1 MVRYIIEIL
10 LEKMSDKLGMSSFL
24 REANFCFS
32 RFYLF
37 VFKIWQSQN
46 FETIA

>member
-10 LEKMSDKLGMSSFL
+10 LEKMSDKLGTPVFL
-24 REANFCFS
+24 FANFCFS
-32 RFYLF
+32 RFYLL